1 MRLQL
6 DYKLS
11 DECKED
17 LNAIDAERYAVRALI
32 PGGLESHFARQAR
45 IFSTRGSTAI
55 EGNEV
60 EGEHAASIVE
70 GALPPTDQQ
79 QLEIFNL
86 AQAYDLAYQLTD
98 DRSMVVD
105 GGSVRSLNSVLQ
117 KGATEAGAATR
128 GTYRRPGGP
137 EVTIRAGRGRGAI
150 LYQPPRADGVAEL
163 MSGYVEDVE
172 RWREQ
177 EPGPVAAALT
187 HFAFVSI
194 HPFENGN
201 GRPARLLADMMLDLT
216 DWSVE
221 RMLSVSSAIHASGD
235 GYFDALRATQGP
247 AFREIVDASVF
258 VEYHTRQLRRA
269 IDQLQQSVV
278 WLVRTTEESSD
289 AQGTDQSTV
298 LLSWYLL
305 NLGPITSS
313 AYARLIDVSQ
323 STAVDKLRVQVEDGF
338 LTRRGAGRSTCY
350 ALTSEV
356 SERVAQRVR
365 EEPSLYATA
374 S

>member
-6 DYKLS
+6 DYTLS

-32 PGGLESHFARQAR
+32 PGGLESYFARQAR

-60 EGEHAASIVE
+60 EGERAASIVE
-70 GALPPTDQQ
+70 GTLAPTDQQ
-79 QLEIFNL
+79 QLEIYNL

-98 DRSMVVD
+98 DRSMVID
-105 GGSVRSLNSVLQ
+105 GGTVRALNSVLQ
-117 KGATEAGAATR
+117 KGATEPGAASR
-128 GTYRRPGGP
+128 GNYRRPGGP
-137 EVTIRAGRGRGAI
+137 EVTIRADRGRGAI
-150 LYQPPRADGVAEL
+150 LYQPPRADDVNRL
-163 MSGYVEDVE
+163 MRGYVEDVQ
-172 RWREQ
+172 RWTED

-201 GRPARLLADMMLDLT
+201 GRTARLLADMVLDLT
-216 DWSVE
+216 GWSVE

-235 GYFDALRATQGP
+235 AYFDALRATQGP
-247 AFREIVDASVF
+247 AFREAVDASPF

-269 IDQLQQSVV
+269 VDQLQQSVV

-289 AQGTDQSTV
+289 AEGTDQSSV

-313 AYARLIDVSQ
+313 AYAKLIGASQ
-323 STAVDKLRVQVEDGF
+323 STAVEKLRMQVESGF
-338 LTRRGAGRSTCY
+338 LTRLGAGRSTRY

-356 SERVAQRVR
+356 SERVARRVS
-365 EEPSLYATA
+365 EEPSLYVA
-374 S
+374 

>member
-1 MRLQL
+1 MPLTL
-6 DYKLS
+6 SYELS

-32 PGGLESHFARQAR
+32 PGGLEDYFARQAR

-60 EGEHAASIVE
+60 EEGQTASIVE
-70 GALPPTDQQ
+70 GTLAPSDQQ
-79 QLEIFNL
+79 ELEVYNL
-86 AQAYDLAYQLTD
+86 AQAYDLAYQLTE
-98 DRSMVVD
+98 DRSMVID
-105 GGSVRSLNSVLQ
+105 GGTIRSLNSVLQ
-117 KGATEAGAATR
+117 KGATEPGAVSR

-137 EVTIRAGRGRGAI
+137 EVAIRADRGRGAV
-150 LYQPPRADGVAEL
+150 LYQPPRADEVTRL
-163 MSGYVEDVE
+163 MVGYVEDVQ
-172 RWREQ
+172 RWRRD

-201 GRPARLLADMMLDLT
+201 GRTARLLADMVLDLT
-216 DWSVE
+216 GWSVE
-221 RMLSVSSAIHASGD
+221 RMLSVSSAIHASGE

-247 AFREIVDASVF
+247 AFRETVDASRF
-258 VEYHTRQLRRA
+258 IEYHTRQLRRA

-278 WLVRTTEESSD
+278 WLVRTAEEISD
-289 AQGTDQSTV
+289 TRGTDQAVV

-313 AYARLIDVSQ
+313 AYAKLIGTSQ
-323 STAVDKLRVQVEDGF
+323 STAVEKLGAQVEIGF
-338 LTRRGAGRSTCY
+338 LTRLGAGRSTRY
-350 ALTSEV
+350 TLTSDV
-356 SERVAQRVR
+356 SARVAQRVR
-365 EEPSLYATA
+365 EEPSLYR
-374 S
+374 

>member
-6 DYKLS
+6 GYTLS

-32 PGGLESHFARQAR
+32 PGGLEDYFARQAR

-60 EGEHAASIVE
+60 AGEQAASIVE
-70 GALPPTDQQ
+70 GTLAPSDQQ
-79 QLEIFNL
+79 QLEIYNL
-86 AQAYDLAYQLTD
+86 AQAYDLAYQLTE
-98 DRSMVVD
+98 DRLMVID
-105 GGSVRSLNSVLQ
+105 EGTIRSLNSVLQ
-117 KGATEAGAATR
+117 KGATEAGAGSR

-137 EVTIRAGRGRGAI
+137 EVTIRADRGRGAV
-150 LYQPPRADGVAEL
+150 LYQPPRADHVAEL
-163 MSGYVEDVE
+163 TRGYVEDLE

-177 EPGPVAAALT
+177 EPGPIAAALT

-201 GRPARLLADMMLDLT
+201 GRTARLLADMALDLT
-216 DWSVE
+216 GWSVE
-221 RMLSVSSAIHASGD
+221 QMLSVSSAINGSGD
-235 GYFDALRATQGP
+235 GYFEALRATQGP
-247 AFREIVDASVF
+247 AFREEIDASRF
-258 VEYHTRQLRRA
+258 VAYHTRQLRRA

-278 WLVRTTEESSD
+278 WLVRTTEESS
-289 AQGTDQSTV
+289 AASGTDQSIV

-313 AYARLIDVSQ
+313 AYARLIGASQ
-323 STAVDKLRVQVEDGF
+323 STAVEKLRAQVDDRF
-338 LTRRGAGRSTCY
+338 LTRLGAGRSTRY

-356 SERVAQRVR
+356 SARVAQRVR
-365 EEPSLYATA
+365 EEPSLYVA
-374 S
+374 